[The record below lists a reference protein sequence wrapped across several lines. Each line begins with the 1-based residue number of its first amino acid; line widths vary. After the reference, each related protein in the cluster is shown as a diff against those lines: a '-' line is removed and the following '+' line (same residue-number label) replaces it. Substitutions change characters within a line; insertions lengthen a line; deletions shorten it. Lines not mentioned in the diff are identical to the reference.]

1 MNHTL
6 IKSGK
11 NKQVKILLVD
21 DRPENLHALKII
33 LSNDEYLCVKADSG
47 DEALKIL
54 QNEKDFAIILMDV
67 QMPMMDGFETV
78 ELIRKIETVKHVP
91 IIFLTA
97 SMDTSAHIFKGY
109 KAGAVD
115 FMIKPLSAEIL
126 RAKVAVF
133 VDLHRK
139 TQELLVQKEQMTVL
153 NEYVTATNKGLALQ
167 NTEKEKIAAELI
179 IANKELV
186 LQNEV
191 KEKQAAELQSA
202 NMELLAF
209 NYISSHDL
217 QEPLRKIQTFILM
230 TVEEENLS
238 EPVKANLQRIQLAA
252 ERMQQLIEDLLVFS
266 RVKTVERKFEKT
278 DLSLIINEIKED
290 LKDVFNA
297 KHATIETAELCTVNV
312 IAFQFRQLLYNLI
325 SNALKFSKADVQPL
339 IKIKCRI
346 EKGNNLNNEKL
357 SAKNNYCH
365 ISVTDN
371 GIGFEPKY
379 SEHVFE
385 VFKKLHSKD
394 VYIGTGIGLAI
405 VKKIVENHNG
415 IITATGE
422 LNKGVTFDIYIPE
435 IELVLAEN

>member
-1 MNHTL
+1 ME
-6 IKSGK
+6 K
-11 NKQVKILLVD
+11 NNQVKLLLVD
-21 DRPENLHALKII
+21 DRPENLHALKVI
-33 LSNDEYLCVKADSG
+33 LANEDYLCVKADSG
-47 DEALKIL
+47 EEALKIL
-54 QNEKDFAIILMDV
+54 QNDKDFAIILMDV

-78 ELIRKIETVKHVP
+78 ELIRRIETVKHVP

-139 TQELLVQKEQMTVL
+139 SQELLVQREQMTIL
-153 NEYVTATNKGLALQ
+153 NDYVTATNKGLALQ
-167 NTEKEKIAAELI
+167 NIEKEKIAAELI

-186 LQNEV
+186 LQNEE
-191 KEKQAAELQSA
+191 KEKQSAALQIANKEL
-202 NMELLAF
+202 MAF

-230 TVEEENLS
+230 TVEEENLP
-238 EPVKANLQRIQLAA
+238 ERAKENLKRIQSAA
-252 ERMQQLIEDLLVFS
+252 ERMQQLIEDLLAFS
-266 RVKTVERKFEKT
+266 KVKTTERKFEKT
-278 DLSLIINEIKED
+278 DPGVVINEIKED
-290 LKDVFNA
+290 LKDIFNA
-297 KHATIETAELCTVNV
+297 KHATIEATELCPVNV

-325 SNALKFSKADVQPL
+325 SNALKFSKADVPPVIQ
-339 IKIKCRI
+339 IKSRVENGSK
-346 EKGNNLNNEKL
+346 LNNEKL
-357 SAKNNYCH
+357 SSKINYYH
-365 ISVTDN
+365 ISVKDN
-371 GIGFEPKY
+371 GIGFEAKY
-379 SEHVFE
+379 SEQIFE

-422 LNKGVTFDIYIPE
+422 LNKGVTFDIYIPANE
-435 IELVLAEN
+435 PV